1 MLCIFFFSSRRR
13 QTSCALVTGVQTC
26 ALPILRAEAAYR
38 SAEATQAR
46 PAPPAEDVATV
57 VGIPEAELTPKVRQ
71 ALQQLMAEV
80 YALRQELEEVR
91 QRVGYLEQLADQD
104 TLAPVLN
111 RRASSASSAAWP
123 LSRNATALP
132 ARCSTSM

>member
-1 MLCIFFFSSRRR
+1 MIRRPPR
-13 QTSCALVTGVQTC
+13 STRTDQLFPYTTLFRSLMKVSKTRGAGSAPAGSAV
-26 ALPILRAEAAYR
+26 RAEAAYR

-46 PAPPAEDVATV
+46 PAPPAEDIATV

-91 QRVGYLEQLADQD
+91 QIG
-104 TLAPVLN
+104 
-111 RRASSASSAAWP
+111 RAHV
-123 LSRNATALP
+123 
-132 ARCSTSM
+132 

>member
-1 MLCIFFFSSRRR
+1 MKVSKTRGAGSAPAG
-13 QTSCALVTGVQTC
+13 SAV
-26 ALPILRAEAAYR
+26 RAEAAYR

-80 YALRQELEEVR
+80 YALRQELAEVR
-91 QRVGYLEQLADQD
+91 QPAGYLVPLFDQD

-111 RRASSASSAAWP
+111 RRHFIPDLGRMGAFEETNETG
-123 LSRNATALP
+123 RTA
-132 ARCSTSM
+132 RRVGR

>member
-1 MLCIFFFSSRRR
+1 MEFRRVLFR
-13 QTSCALVTGVQTC
+13 SPRTVRDGRLIKVSKTRGAASAPAGSAV
-26 ALPILRAEAAYR
+26 RAEAAYR

-80 YALRQELEEVR
+80 YALRQELEEEI
-91 QRVGYLEQLADQD
+91 G
-104 TLAPVLN
+104 
-111 RRASSASSAAWP
+111 RASC
-123 LSRNATALP
+123 RE
-132 ARCSTSM
+132 RVCQYV

>member
-80 YALRQELEEVR
+80 YALRPELEEVR
-91 QRVGYLEQLADQD
+91 QQTG
-104 TLAPVLN
+104 
-111 RRASSASSAAWP
+111 RASRRERGSHAVEISVGADAIKKK
-123 LSRNATALP
+123 RTD
-132 ARCSTSM
+132 ARKKQE

>member
-1 MLCIFFFSSRRR
+1 MKVSKTRGAGSAPAG
-13 QTSCALVTGVQTC
+13 SAV
-26 ALPILRAEAAYR
+26 RAEAAYR

-91 QRVGYLEQLADQD
+91 QRAGYLEQLAAPD
-104 TLAPVLN
+104 TLAPVLTPPPFLPPLGPMA
-111 RRASSASSAAWP
+111 ASQDSH
-123 LSRNATALP
+123 
-132 ARCSTSM
+132 